1 MFAHPLTEFDGPIP
15 ATFRDNPV
23 PCGPDLHL
31 YGGGY
36 LQFEGK
42 LLGGQC
48 SISSVTE
55 GPVLSRAAQT
65 GRVVAAAGWFSG
77 FLGREEFSRKDAA
90 YRKEN
95 GAPWITCCFHVHGA
109 ARLQNNAYQDVVVA
123 IANSVPEDGALLA
136 SLRVKFNQASA
147 QLFAATGGR
156 AYFGT
161 VKILVP
167 RTWDYYGSYQYSRG
181 ERFGRA
187 EIRVGPAVGGLG
199 SFTRTTARTGTT
211 CGTKGENIVSIHCVP
226 YYDTISGN
234 KRGRDSGGL
243 RSGWVRRWAGWAHSP
258 ALRHGPAPRA
268 GPKGER
274 FGRAEIRVGPA
285 VGGLGSFTRTT
296 ARTGTTCGTK
306 GDFMY
311 LATNMITRDTIVEE
325 WGRYRWG
332 VDGGWALGSAP
343 EESVQTTET
352 GPTTQAAPE
361 TDATTLAHA
370 STEAAGSAS
379 TGSSNVTGSFTETP
393 AVETEAYPEPE
404 PTQARVV
411 TAPPSNEGGCSG
423 QAAWD
428 TILAT
433 EDFTNGQNPPD
444 QDMNIPDVT
453 FEFLYQTEIRKEV
466 LVLDSSGSMGRN
478 LLFKLRQVLTSHIYN
493 LPMGSSLGIVT
504 FSDEATVNAQM
515 TVIGNETTRV
525 DLVGALPM
533 ATGGRTSI
541 GSGLQA
547 ARGLLGSHLGRIILI
562 SDGQE
567 DEQPYIETVLPALRS
582 AGHTVYTV
590 AIGEEGD
597 PMLDQLARD
606 TGGVS
611 FSDTRY
617 APNLPGILRTIE
629 AQDTTRVPLLA
640 TFLPFVSPSQ
650 KGHECVYVDPETGNN
665 TLLEFIFSCHNQP
678 EDAIL
683 LHSDSDDSL
692 GWSIEEGSVMSLD
705 DVKTV
710 HMTIPG
716 HVRETRFC
724 FDVEPDMTS
733 YPDPPCGWGTKVTVT
748 SGQSDLS
755 VPPISVQGAFSDTSV
770 ALGSG
775 DSVVL
780 YALVE
785 KDYAC
790 VVGADV
796 TAVISRPYG
805 RDGIKP
811 SGVDAFENDGIYSA
825 TFERYLGNGRYNMM
839 VKVLGSS
846 VLTQVDM
853 SCVAGVSGGRD
864 ASESDSES
872 VSDFDRVVAVGAFQ
886 VSGYDGPLE
895 EEEETDGSPAPESEP
910 VAVIAAMGAGVGA
923 AGLVALLIILGLVV
937 LKKKGKRAQTA
948 PSPTQMPIDTPTP
961 PPPVPVAMPTV
972 EEPVIDPADIVALKD
987 RHKFK
992 RSVNRHLSEDQLL
1005 KDVRRALRS
1014 GDRKEVSAAE
1024 DQYKAG
1030 GMYDDANISPEIAKL
1045 REIWNITD
1053 GLKVAIAGRRIKE
1066 VEPAVEIARAACEN
1080 MTSSGRITLPADITN
1095 KAEKE
1100 KVKQEVAD
1108 RKQKALEDL
1117 QVQVE
1122 EGEKVLKTLKHLEKL
1137 RHEVLE
1143 MKQSTVA
1150 EIRNYGH
1157 PPPQNWQAVQAL
1169 MGKTGKQGIKR
1180 MVAEC
1185 DPDMIPREKAERA
1198 AKLLSE
1204 FDLAQVRDVSA
1215 GAATFYVWCEGMIEE
1230 ARTRPADGEE

>member
-1 MFAHPLTEFDGPIP
+1 
-15 ATFRDNPV
+15 
-23 PCGPDLHL
+23 
-31 YGGGY
+31 
-36 LQFEGK
+36 
-42 LLGGQC
+42 
-48 SISSVTE
+48 
-55 GPVLSRAAQT
+55 
-65 GRVVAAAGWFSG
+65 
-77 FLGREEFSRKDAA
+77 
-90 YRKEN
+90 
-95 GAPWITCCFHVHGA
+95 
-109 ARLQNNAYQDVVVA
+109 
-123 IANSVPEDGALLA
+123 
-136 SLRVKFNQASA
+136 
-147 QLFAATGGR
+147 
-156 AYFGT
+156 
-161 VKILVP
+161 
-167 RTWDYYGSYQYSRG
+167 
-181 ERFGRA
+181 
-187 EIRVGPAVGGLG
+187 
-199 SFTRTTARTGTT
+199 
-211 CGTKGENIVSIHCVP
+211 
-226 YYDTISGN
+226 
-234 KRGRDSGGL
+234 
-243 RSGWVRRWAGWAHSP
+243 
-258 ALRHGPAPRA
+258 
-268 GPKGER
+268 
-274 FGRAEIRVGPA
+274 
-285 VGGLGSFTRTT
+285 
-296 ARTGTTCGTK
+296 
-306 GDFMY
+306 MY

-343 EESVQTTET
+343 EESAQTTET

-379 TGSSNVTGSFTETP
+379 TGSSNATGSFTETP

-433 EDFTNGQNPPD
+433 EDFTNGQNLPD

-515 TVIGNETTRV
+515 TEIRNQTTRAE
-525 DLVGALPM
+525 LVGALPM

-805 RDGIKP
+805 RDVEVTLKDDGQ
-811 SGVDAFENDGIYSA
+811 GVDAFENDGIYSA

-864 ASESDSES
+864 VSESDSES

-895 EEEETDGSPAPESEP
+895 EEEETDGSPEPESEP
-910 VAVIAAMGAGVGA
+910 VAVIAMGAGVGA

-948 PSPTQMPIDTPTP
+948 PSPTQMPIDDSFSIEDEEEMGIANGRDEKQEVIEEQEEEAGPLPEPVVQKRTPTP
-961 PPPVPVAMPTV
+961 PPPAPVAMPTV
-972 EEPVIDPADIVALKD
+972 EEPVIDPAVCEEQRRQEEERRRQEAERKKQEMEKARRIQM
-987 RHKFK
+987 
-992 RSVNRHLSEDQLL
+992 EDQLL

-1157 PPPQNWQAVQAL
+1157 PPPQVHTVMISTYLMLGTPESQTQNWQAVQAL

>member
-1 MFAHPLTEFDGPIP
+1 MP
-15 ATFRDNPV
+15 R
-23 PCGPDLHL
+23 
-31 YGGGY
+31 
-36 LQFEGK
+36 
-42 LLGGQC
+42 
-48 SISSVTE
+48 
-55 GPVLSRAAQT
+55 T
-65 GRVVAAAGWFSG
+65 GRRTA
-77 FLGREEFSRKDAA
+77 FLGLLVSCLFL
-90 YRKEN
+90 
-95 GAPWITCCFHVHGA
+95 CCFHVHGA

-123 IANSVPEDGALLA
+123 IADSVPEDGALLA

-156 AYFGT
+156 AYFDT

-187 EIRVGPAVGGLG
+187 EIRVGP
-199 SFTRTTARTGTT
+199 T
-211 CGTKGENIVSIHCVP
+211 
-226 YYDTISGN
+226 
-234 KRGRDSGGL
+234 
-243 RSGWVRRWAGWAHSP
+243 
-258 ALRHGPAPRA
+258 
-268 GPKGER
+268 
-274 FGRAEIRVGPA
+274 

-343 EESVQTTET
+343 EESAQTTET

-379 TGSSNVTGSFTETP
+379 TGSSNATGSFTETP

-433 EDFTNGQNPPD
+433 EDFTNGQNLPD

-515 TVIGNETTRV
+515 TEIRNQTTRAE
-525 DLVGALPM
+525 LVGALPM

-805 RDGIKP
+805 RDVEVTLKDDGQ
-811 SGVDAFENDGIYSA
+811 GVDAFENDGIYSA

-864 ASESDSES
+864 VSESDSES

-895 EEEETDGSPAPESEP
+895 EEEETDGSPEPESEP
-910 VAVIAAMGAGVGA
+910 VAVIAMGAGVGA

-948 PSPTQMPIDTPTP
+948 PSPTQMPIDDSFSIEDEEEMGIANGRDEKQEVIEEQEEEAGPLPEPVVQKRTPTP
-961 PPPVPVAMPTV
+961 PPPAPVAMPTV
-972 EEPVIDPADIVALKD
+972 EEPVIDPAVCEEQRRQEEERRRQEAERKKQEMEKARRIQM
-987 RHKFK
+987 
-992 RSVNRHLSEDQLL
+992 EDQLL

-1157 PPPQNWQAVQAL
+1157 PPPQVHTVMISTYLMLGTPESQTQNWQAVQAL

-1215 GAATFYVWCEGMIEE
+1215 GAATFYVWVKQTCDDIL
-1230 ARTRPADGEE
+1230 RS

>member
-1 MFAHPLTEFDGPIP
+1 MPRTGRRTA
-15 ATFRDNPV
+15 
-23 PCGPDLHL
+23 
-31 YGGGY
+31 
-36 LQFEGK
+36 
-42 LLGGQC
+42 LLGLLVSC
-48 SISSVTE
+48 
-55 GPVLSRAAQT
+55 L
-65 GRVVAAAGWFSG
+65 
-77 FLGREEFSRKDAA
+77 FL
-90 YRKEN
+90 
-95 GAPWITCCFHVHGA
+95 CCFHVHGA

-199 SFTRTTARTGTT
+199 SFTR
-211 CGTKGENIVSIHCVP
+211 S
-226 YYDTISGN
+226 
-234 KRGRDSGGL
+234 
-243 RSGWVRRWAGWAHSP
+243 
-258 ALRHGPAPRA
+258 
-268 GPKGER
+268 
-274 FGRAEIRVGPA
+274 
-285 VGGLGSFTRTT
+285 T

-343 EESVQTTET
+343 EESAQTTEVA
-352 GPTTQAAPE
+352 PTTQAAPE

-370 STEAAGSAS
+370 STESAGSAS
-379 TGSSNVTGSFTETP
+379 TGSSNATGGFTETP

-453 FEFLYQTEIRKEV
+453 FEFLYQTEIRREV

-617 APNLPGILRTIE
+617 APNLPGILSW
-629 AQDTTRVPLLA
+629 V
-640 TFLPFVSPSQ
+640 
-650 KGHECVYVDPETGNN
+650 TGIG
-665 TLLEFIFSCHNQP
+665 EFPVRELCHGGG
-678 EDAIL
+678 E
-683 LHSDSDDSL
+683 
-692 GWSIEEGSVMSLD
+692 
-705 DVKTV
+705 
-710 HMTIPG
+710 IP
-716 HVRETRFC
+716 ETRFC

-805 RDGIKP
+805 RDVEVTLKDDGQ
-811 SGVDAFENDGIYSA
+811 GVDAYENDGIYSA

-864 ASESDSES
+864 VSESDSES

-910 VAVIAAMGAGVGA
+910 VAVIAMGAGVGA

-948 PSPTQMPIDTPTP
+948 PSPTQMPIDDSFSIEDEEEMGIANGTDEKQEVIEEQEEEAEPVAEPVVQKRTPTP

-972 EEPVIDPADIVALKD
+972 EEPVIDPAVREEQRRQEEERRRQEAERKKQEMEKARRIQM
-987 RHKFK
+987 
-992 RSVNRHLSEDQLL
+992 EDQLL

-1157 PPPQNWQAVQAL
+1157 PPPQVHTVMISTYLMLGTPESQTQNWQAVQAL

-1215 GAATFYVWCEGMIEE
+1215 GAATFYVWVKQTCDDIL
-1230 ARTRPADGEE
+1230 RS